1 MSNFNFGGG
10 SVNIFCD
17 SENIS
22 NSNFGVKKSKVD
34 DMQSKIPKK
43 RAALGVINSNT
54 TRVQPSRA
62 AKQGLQAEC
71 FGNEN
76 VQPKCG
82 KAFGSQPFSIHVDE
96 KPAFSKPPIGPHHD
110 QTEQQE
116 NLFGFRPALTTLN
129 AYESV
134 QEVIEIE
141 ESPMVKGSP
150 MILDSSLDF
159 ESLQDESP
167 EQRFDRLLSVPEYAE
182 EVYTYLRDLEQKHKP
197 KPTYMKRQPD
207 ITNVMRCVLVDW
219 LVEVAEEYK
228 LHRETLCLCVNYI
241 DRFLSHMSVLR
252 GKLQLVGAA
261 SMFLASKFEEI
272 YPPEVSEFV
281 YITDD
286 TYTKKQV
293 LRMEHLVLKVL
304 SFDVAIP
311 TFNCF
316 CDKYLRDIKA
326 DEKTKSLAFMLGELT
341 LIEAE
346 PFLKY
351 LPSQIAAASLCLA
364 NITLGN
370 ETWPM
375 ILQQKSLYQIADF
388 RECLNDLHQL
398 YCQSTDHPQQ
408 AIREK
413 YKQDKYCQVSLIS
426 PPSSL
431 PTNF

>member
-10 SVNIFCD
+10 GVSIFCD

-22 NSNFGVKKSKVD
+22 NSNLGVKKSKVD
-34 DMQSKIPKK
+34 EMQSKIPKK
-43 RAALGVINSNT
+43 RAALGVITNT
-54 TRVQPSRA
+54 TRIQPSRA
-62 AKQGLQAEC
+62 AKQGLLPES

-76 VQPKCG
+76 VLPKGG
-82 KAFGSQPFSIHVDE
+82 KVFGSSSQPFSIHVDE
-96 KPAFSKPPIGPHHD
+96 KPTFAKPPIAPQD
-110 QTEQQE
+110 NTDKE
-116 NLFGFRPALTTLN
+116 NHAGMRTALTTLN
-129 AYESV
+129 TFESV

-150 MILDSSLDF
+150 MILDSSLDLGSI
-159 ESLQDESP
+159 EDESP

-182 EVYTYLRDLEQKHKP
+182 EVYSYLREFEQKHKP

-219 LVEVAEEYK
+219 LVEVGEEYK

-293 LRMEHLVLKVL
+293 LRMEHLILKVL
-304 SFDVAIP
+304 SFDVAVP

-316 CDKYLRDIKA
+316 CDKYLRDMKA
-326 DEKTKSLAFMLGELT
+326 DEKTKSLAFFLGELT
-341 LIEAE
+341 LVDAD
-346 PFLKY
+346 PFIKY
-351 LPSQIAAASLCLA
+351 LPSQIAAASVCLA

-370 ETWPM
+370 EPWPM
-375 ILQQKSLYQIADF
+375 VLQQKSQYQVGEF
-388 RECLNDLHQL
+388 RDCLADLHVL
-398 YCQSTDHPQQ
+398 YSGAADHPQQ

-426 PPSSL
+426 PPPSL
-431 PTNF
+431 PLYL